1 MGLLLVG
8 NHLFLRPLL
17 NGLNFLSYVLLT
29 RLISCD
35 NDSVMRIAIILFGVF
50 CFGGISPEVNAEQS
64 ALEIIERVD
73 RIFRGNSSRGVATME
88 VVTENWERHIT
99 VELWS
104 LGKDHSLVRVLEP
117 AKEAGTATLMVETNI
132 WNYLP
137 KVDRT
142 IKVPVSMMS
151 GSWMGSHLNND
162 DLVKFSQLVE
172 DYDIETVFDGERD
185 SVAVW
190 EFRLTPKIDVAVV
203 WGHIDYRVRQE
214 DDMPLWAK
222 YYDEDGD
229 LVRTMIFR
237 DFYNLGGRVLPRVT
251 EIFQEDKPGERTTF
265 HYRELEFDI
274 DIERSFFSIQTLK
287 RKN

>member
-1 MGLLLVG
+1 
-8 NHLFLRPLL
+8 
-17 NGLNFLSYVLLT
+17 
-29 RLISCD
+29 
-35 NDSVMRIAIILFGVF
+35 MRIMIILFGIF
-50 CFGGISPEVNAEQS
+50 CFGGIPPKINAEQS

-73 RIFRGNSSRGVATME
+73 RIFRGSSSRGVATME
-88 VVTENWERHIT
+88 VVTENWERRIT

-104 LGKDHSLVRVLEP
+104 LGTDHSLVRILEP

-142 IKVPVSMMS
+142 IKIPVSMMS

-162 DLVKFSQLVE
+162 DLVKLSQLVE
-172 DYDIETVFDGERD
+172 DYDIEIVFDGERD

-190 EFRLTPKIDVAVV
+190 EFRLTPKLNVAVV

-214 DDMPLWAK
+214 DDMPLWAR
-222 YYDEDGD
+222 YYDEDGE

-251 EIFQEDKPGERTTF
+251 DIFQEDKPGERTTF
-265 HYRELEFDI
+265 RYRELEFDI
-274 DIERSFFSIQTLK
+274 DIDRSFFSIQTLK